1 MGRQLI
7 HPTPHCF
14 TEEAMPARTTRQA
27 ARERVLKTMID
38 ALDRVIPP
46 DESVPLRGATFR
58 DFEDQVAQVRR
69 AVMPTLLEER
79 AALDDHALAGGGGGG
94 GCCPHCGAAADR
106 VYLKSEEVTSE
117 IMSPDGPVVV
127 PRQSCRCRAC
137 DGTFS
142 PSAP

>member
-1 MGRQLI
+1 
-7 HPTPHCF
+7 
-14 TEEAMPARTTRQA
+14 MPARTTRQA
-27 ARERVLKTMID
+27 ARERVLKTMVQ
-38 ALDRVIPP
+38 ALDRIIPE
-46 DESVPLRGATFR
+46 DESTPLRGATFR
-58 DFEDQVAQVRR
+58 DFEDQVALVRR

-79 AALDDHALAGGGGGG
+79 AALDDHALAAGVGGG

-106 VYLKSEEVTSE
+106 VRLNDGEVTRE

-127 PRQSCRCRAC
+127 TKQSCRCRAC